1 VAAVQ
6 VLQEIRSESFRS
18 RADDLG
24 RRLRARLEAIA
35 ARSESIGE
43 VRGLGPMLA
52 LELTEPTPDLAKA
65 VTTSARE
72 RGLVL
77 LSCGIYGNVIRIL
90 VPLSI
95 DDALLER
102 GLDLLEEA
110 LGDAGAA

>member
-1 VAAVQ
+1 
-6 VLQEIRSESFRS
+6 
-18 RADDLG
+18 
-24 RRLRARLEAIA
+24 
-35 ARSESIGE
+35 
-43 VRGLGPMLA
+43 MLA
-52 LELTEPTPDLAKA
+52 LELTEPTAELANA

-95 DDALLER
+95 DDALLDR